1 MPRATHAGITH
12 AASYSS
18 WGAVKPSGFRVVSA
32 GMALL
37 SDAEIEQRLDAVE
50 GWERQGESIERE
62 WRFADF
68 AEAVSFV
75 DRVAE
80 IAETANHHPDILLH
94 AWNRVRLTLSTHSQ
108 DGLTE
113 ADFQLAA
120 QIDRAA

>member
-1 MPRATHAGITH
+1 
-12 AASYSS
+12 
-18 WGAVKPSGFRVVSA
+18 
-32 GMALL
+32 MALL

-94 AWNRVRLTLSTHSQ
+94 GWNRVRLTLSTHSQ

-113 ADFQLAA
+113 ADFQLAG